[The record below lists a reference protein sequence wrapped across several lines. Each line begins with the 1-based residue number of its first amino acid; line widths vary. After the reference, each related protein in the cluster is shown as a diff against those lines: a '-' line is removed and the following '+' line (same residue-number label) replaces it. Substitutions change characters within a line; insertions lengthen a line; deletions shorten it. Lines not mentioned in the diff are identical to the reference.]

1 MSIGRPLQFDPEQ
14 ALDTAM
20 HVFWASGYDATSL
33 QDLLQ
38 AMRLSKSSFYQAF
51 GSKQQLFER
60 CLRRYREQTAQDLLA
75 RLDKLGSGRRF
86 IAELLGA
93 AVDEARS
100 KHKPRG
106 CLVMNT
112 ANEFAQRDPEVA
124 AWVQKGVNRFKGIF
138 ETAVR
143 RSQDQGEIPP
153 ERDPETLALYL
164 VSSMS
169 GIKTLV
175 KAGLDDESA
184 ERIVGVILSAL
195 D

>member
-20 HVFWASGYDATSL
+20 HVFWGRGYDATSL

-86 IAELLGA
+86 IAELLES

-100 KHKPRG
+100 EQKPRG

-112 ANEFAQRDPEVA
+112 ANEFAQRNPEVA
-124 AWVQKGVNRFKGIF
+124 AWVQQGVNRFKGIF

-175 KAGLDDESA
+175 KAGLDDQSA

>member
-14 ALDTAM
+14 VLDAAM
-20 HVFWASGYDATSL
+20 QVFWASGYDATSL

-38 AMRLSKSSFYQAF
+38 AMRLSKSSFYQTF

-60 CLRRYREQTAQDLLA
+60 CLRRYREQTAQTLMA
-75 RLDKLGSGRRF
+75 RLDALGSGRRF
-86 IAELLGA
+86 IAELLES

-100 KHKPRG
+100 EHKPRG

-124 AWVQKGVNRFKGIF
+124 AGVQKGVNRFKGIF

-143 RSQDQGEIPP
+143 RSQGQGEIPP

-175 KAGLDDESA
+175 KAGLDDQSA